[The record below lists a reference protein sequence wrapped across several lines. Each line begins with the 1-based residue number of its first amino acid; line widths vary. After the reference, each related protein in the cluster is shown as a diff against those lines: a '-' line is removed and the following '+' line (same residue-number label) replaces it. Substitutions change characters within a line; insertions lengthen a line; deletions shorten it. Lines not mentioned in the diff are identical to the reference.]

1 MLTSQEN
8 EFFTQVSRGT
18 PMGEYLRRHWHP
30 IAPVAELHERPTRPV
45 RLLGEDLVLY
55 CDRSGTYGLIDRL
68 CAHRR
73 VDLTYGIPE
82 DHGLRCM
89 YHGWM
94 YDETGQCIEQPFEE
108 TVHPSRVSPPGS
120 EPGSSD
126 AVVKLGG
133 FKEKVR
139 VAAYPVEAKA
149 GLLWAYLGPAPVP
162 LVPDWAPFGWEGA
175 YADICITELP
185 CNWFQAQENS
195 IDPVHVEWLHA
206 YWAQRLSVDTIFGKP
221 PTHLKIATD
230 PFEHGMVYRRLVEGA
245 SEDDENW
252 TKGRVCLF
260 PYALFIGHDYACHFE
275 WRVPI
280 DDGHTLSVM
289 WFVNRVA
296 PGAESPDQDR
306 IPYWYGTL
314 YDDDGRLRT
323 SHVVN
328 QDIVAWTSQGR
339 VNDRTKETLGESDRG
354 VIMMRRLL
362 KNEVALVAEGQD
374 PKCVFRDPAS
384 NHDVY
389 LPVHDFF
396 GKIAV
401 GPSAHNTTHIPFQ
414 HGEPQEA
421 IDAINAVTASWAAI
435 PRPDTSATAPA

>member
-1 MLTSQEN
+1 MLTAHEN
-8 EFFTQVSRGT
+8 QFFTQVDKGT

-30 IAPVAELHERPTRPV
+30 IAPVAELDERPTKTV

-55 CDRSGTYGLIDRL
+55 KDRSGTYGLIGKL
-68 CAHRR
+68 CPHRR
-73 VDLTYGIPE
+73 VDLSYGIPE
-82 DHGLRCM
+82 ENGLRCM

-94 YDETGQCIEQPFEE
+94 FDETGQCIGQPFEE
-108 TVHPSRVSPPGS
+108 TVHPSRVSRPDAES
-120 EPGSSD
+120 GSSE
-126 AVVKLGG
+126 AVVKQGG

-139 VAAYPVEAKA
+139 VTAYPVEAKA
-149 GLLWAYLGPAPVP
+149 GLLWTYLGPAPAP
-162 LVPDWAPFGWEGA
+162 LVPDWEPFTHTDG
-175 YADICITELP
+175 YVDICVSILP

-206 YWAQRLSVDTIFGKP
+206 YWAQQLSVDTIFGKP

-230 PFEHGMVYRRLVEGA
+230 PFDYGMIYRRIVQGA
-245 SEDDENW
+245 GEDDQNW

-260 PYALFIGHDYACHFE
+260 PYALFIGHTFACHFE

-280 DDGHTLSVM
+280 DDHNTLSVM
-289 WFVNRVA
+289 WFLNRVA
-296 PGAESPDQDR
+296 PGAEPPNQDR
-306 IPYWYGTL
+306 IPYWYGSI
-314 YDDDGRLRT
+314 YEDDGRFRT

-328 QDIVAWTSQGR
+328 QDIVAWVSQGAI
-339 VNDRTKETLGESDRG
+339 NDRTKETLGESDRG

-362 KNEVALVAEGQD
+362 KEEVALVAEGKD
-374 PKCVFRDPAS
+374 PKCVVRDPAQ
-384 NHDVY
+384 NHALP

-401 GPSAHNTTHIPFQ
+401 GPSAGNTTHIPFQ

-421 IDAINAVTASWAAI
+421 IEAINAITATWAA
-435 PRPDTSATAPA
+435 APNH